1 MRPPLIPT
9 VGLVMIPTAFSPPPA
24 GAPKRRNQM
33 PTDGAIT
40 GTRSHTRL
48 SPSPKWIRRATSLA
62 AASLLVLAL
71 AGPVQAKIIDSG
83 TFSGTESGIECGTYT
98 RESTFSGSFTIKD
111 ATPATDGQ
119 FFFFTFRSEHTD
131 VITNPETG
139 AFFTVTGS
147 LLFKE
152 IQPRLVQGTVYTY
165 DTIEVGQPFVIADMA
180 GKVVLRE
187 AGLIEFSYVFDS
199 LGDSA
204 PGGVFLEEPKL
215 VRVAG
220 PHPGFEDTFDFC
232 ALADQLIG

>member
-98 RESTFSGSFTIKD
+98 RESTFSGSFTIK
-111 ATPATDGQ
+111 
-119 FFFFTFRSEHTD
+119 
-131 VITNPETG
+131 G